1 MSDNIMKEGESVQA
15 NVRSQVVLL
24 ADKLENT

>member
-1 MSDNIMKEGESVQA
+1 MSDNIMKEGEFVQA